1 MYKVLMPVDTN
12 DERTQAQV
20 EAVLDLPS
28 AATEVRVDIL
38 HVHEEI
44 GGPGAAFGSPYVEEI
59 NENLEDIQG
68 LPESVSRAVD
78 WLEEAGVESYVHTVT
93 GSPSEAIL
101 EIATEY
107 DVDSIVVGA
116 RSRSPVGKVLF
127 GSVTQAIILD
137 SDVPVIVASV

>member
-1 MYKVLMPVDTN
+1 MYKVLMPVDAN

-28 AATEVRVDIL
+28 AATEIRVDIL

-44 GGPGAAFGSPYVEEI
+44 EGPGAAFGSPYVEEI

-78 WLEEAGVESYVHTVT
+78 RLEGAGVETYVHTVT

-101 EIATEY
+101 EIANEY

-137 SDVPVIVASV
+137 SDIPVLVATV